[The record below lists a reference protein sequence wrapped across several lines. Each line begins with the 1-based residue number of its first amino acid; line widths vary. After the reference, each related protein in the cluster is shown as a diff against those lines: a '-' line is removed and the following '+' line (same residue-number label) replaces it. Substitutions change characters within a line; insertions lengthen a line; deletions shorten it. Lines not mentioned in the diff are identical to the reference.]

1 MADTIRVT
9 KSSIVVLETDAPT
22 GDGTLRVTKI
32 SLALITGV
40 TDVTLNPPTGRRM
53 IVIT

>member
-9 KSSIVVLETDAPT
+9 KSNLVVLETDAPA

-32 SLALITGV
+32 SVAIISGV
-40 TDVTLNPPTGRRM
+40 TDVTLNPPTGRSA
-53 IVIT
+53 VIIT

>member
-9 KSSIVVLETDAPT
+9 KSNLVVLETDAPT

-40 TDVTLNPPTGRRM
+40 TDVTLGPPAGRKQ
-53 IVIT
+53 IIIT